1 MIEKG
6 RHLRPQIERNER
18 KCFVCKE
25 DVEDEKHFVIKCP
38 LYEKERS
45 ILFQACRENSV
56 NFDLLNEKEK
66 LVFIFTN
73 ESPEVTSK
81 LAKFTF
87 ISFKIR
93 DDAIA
98 KVAI

>member
-1 MIEKG
+1 MRKVDI
-6 RHLRPQIERNER
+6 LRPQIEINER
-18 KCFVCKE
+18 KCFLCKE
-25 DVEDEKHFVIKCP
+25 VVEDEKHFVINCP

-45 ILFQACRENSV
+45 ILFQACRENSIH
-56 NFDLLNEKEK
+56 FDLLNDEEK

-73 ESPEVTSK
+73 ESSEVTSK

-87 ISFKIR
+87 TSFKIR

-98 KVAI
+98 RVAT